1 VLKKLALVAALA
13 LGSATA
19 HAESITIGYWDQANG
34 LNSPIIPIITMPSFD
49 LFTLNGQS
57 FGTMHGVLSGLRT
70 VGGNYEVAINN
81 IFSTGPGTV
90 RIYATF
96 SGVLAPPGGARFH
109 FPSLFQRTE
118 DPLPGWTVAEQ
129 IFVCV
134 NGNLFC
140 DNYLNPTGIMVDNHH
155 FTNGASG
162 NVFTDS
168 VLNFLPGQPFSITE
182 VFHLVSP
189 AAEAHI
195 AGAIWTQPFST
206 PAPVPGPIVGAGL
219 PGLLL
224 GLGWLAWRRYGPVR
238 RLAAD

>member
-1 VLKKLALVAALA
+1 MLKKLALVAALA

-19 HAESITIGYWDQANG
+19 HADSITIGYWDQANG

-109 FPSLFQRTE
+109 FSSLFQRTE

-129 IFVCV
+129 IFVCAQQQPV
-134 NGNLFC
+134 LRQLSQPDRDHGGQSPFHQRCQRQRLHRF
-140 DNYLNPTGIMVDNHH
+140 
-155 FTNGASG
+155 GAQLPAGSA
-162 NVFTDS
+162 
-168 VLNFLPGQPFSITE
+168 VLNHGGFPPCVTRSRGAHCRRDLD
-182 VFHLVSP
+182 
-189 AAEAHI
+189 AA
-195 AGAIWTQPFST
+195 
-206 PAPVPGPIVGAGL
+206 L
-219 PGLLL
+219 
-224 GLGWLAWRRYGPVR
+224 
-238 RLAAD
+238 